1 MLQTL
6 KVSDFALMD
15 KLELSFR
22 PGFTVL
28 TGETGAGKSILID
41 AISYVMGTKFNREFI
56 RSGKT
61 STKVEAV
68 FTCPHEVKA
77 ILERE
82 GIPSEE
88 RLTLTRENTEAG
100 KSSSWINGKTVLVA
114 LLKEISPYLLDI
126 HGQHNNQNL
135 LNPEHHLLYLDEYGD
150 ILNSKEFKTY
160 ESAYGELKAKER
172 RLSVLTRNNERE
184 KVMDFLTFQIQE
196 IKKQNLSPGEEE
208 ELQQK
213 EKMLSHAQRIGDA
226 LKAAQEALSEDQ
238 MAQLDHSIKALR
250 SVEDVFQ
257 GAGETASVIEEAY
270 FNLEEARRD
279 LTSRADEIYYDPNEL
294 DEINGRLYTYDHL
307 KKKYGRTTEE
317 VLRELDRMEEE
328 LYELTHAEELIQS
341 LKKEIARIKGDVLE
355 KGGRLSLLRREA
367 AASLSNK
374 INSELKFVGLG
385 KADFMP
391 VVMEDQ
397 GLTENGTDD
406 VHFMI
411 STNTGEPRKPLEKIV
426 SGGELSRIMLALK
439 SAFIDREGT
448 PTVIFD
454 EIDTGISGSIAQAVG
469 QKMDQIAH
477 NTQVL
482 CVTHLPQIAA
492 WSDHHFIARKEVK
505 KGRTFS
511 EVIYADEEAK
521 TLEIAKMLAGSKI
534 TDAILANA
542 RELIQTT
549 AEVK

>member
-22 PGFTVL
+22 EGFTVL

-56 RSGKT
+56 RSGKA
-61 STKVEAV
+61 STRVEAH
-68 FTCPHEVKA
+68 FTSPGQVNA

-82 GIPSEE
+82 GIPAGDVVV
-88 RLTLTRENTEAG
+88 LARENTEAG
-100 KSSSWINGKTVLVA
+100 KSSSWINGKPVLVG
-114 LLKEISPYLLDI
+114 LLREISPFLLDI

-135 LNPEHHLLYLDEYGD
+135 LNPEHHLLYLDEYGAVQAAP
-150 ILNSKEFKTY
+150 EFKAYKATY
-160 ESAYGELKAKER
+160 DELKARER
-172 RLSVLTRNNERE
+172 KLAQLTRNNERE
-184 KVMDFLTFQIQE
+184 KVMDYLTFQIQE
-196 IKKQNLSPGEEE
+196 IKKQDISPGEEE
-208 ELQQK
+208 ELLEK
-213 EKMLSHAQRIGDA
+213 EKMLSHAQKIGEA
-226 LKAAQEALSEDQ
+226 LATAQDALSEEQ
-238 MAQLDHSIKALR
+238 LSSLDHSVKALR
-250 SVEDVFQ
+250 SVEEVFS
-257 GAGETASVIEEAY
+257 GAGELAGIIEEAY

-279 LTSRADEIYYDPNEL
+279 LASRADEIYYDPNEL
-294 DEINGRLYTYDHL
+294 DEINARLFSYDAL
-307 KKKYGRTTEE
+307 KKKYGRSTAE
-317 VLRELDRMEEE
+317 VLEELGRMEEE
-328 LYELTHAEELIQS
+328 LYELTHAEELITS
-341 LKKEIARIKGDVLE
+341 LKAEIALLKGEALE
-355 KGGRLSLLRREA
+355 KGGRLSMLRQDVARR
-367 AASLSNK
+367 LSEK

-391 VVMEDQ
+391 VI
-397 GLTENGTDD
+397 LENQSFAESGTDD

-439 SAFIDREGT
+439 AAFIDREGT

-469 QKMDQIAH
+469 QKMYQISH

-505 KGRTFS
+505 KGRTYS
-511 EVIYADEEAK
+511 EVTYADAEGK

-534 TDAILANA
+534 TEAILANA

-549 AEVK
+549 GEFK

>member
-22 PGFTVL
+22 EGFTVL

-56 RSGKT
+56 RSGRT
-61 STKVEAV
+61 STRVEAC
-68 FTCPHEVKA
+68 FSCPPAVTA
-77 ILERE
+77 ILSRE
-82 GIPSEE
+82 GLPAGEE
-88 RLTLTRENTEAG
+88 LILARENTEAG
-100 KSSSWINGKTVLVA
+100 KSFSWINGRPVLVG

-150 ILNSKEFKTY
+150 IAASLEFQ
-160 ESAYGELKAKER
+160 AYAAAYAELKARER
-172 RLSVLTRNNERE
+172 KLAQLTRNNERE
-184 KVMDFLTFQIQE
+184 KVMDYLTFQIQE
-196 IKKQNLSPGEEE
+196 IQRANLSPGEET
-208 ELQQK
+208 ELLEK
-213 EKMLSHAQRIGDA
+213 EKMLSHAQKIGEA
-226 LKAAQEALSEDQ
+226 LATAQEALSEEQ
-238 MAQLDHSIKALR
+238 LGSLDHSVNALR
-250 SVEDVFQ
+250 QVADVFA
-257 GAGETASVIEEAY
+257 GAGELAAVIEEAY

-279 LTSRADEIYYDPNEL
+279 LARQAEEIYYDPNEL
-294 DEINGRLYTYDHL
+294 DEINGRLFTYDTL
-307 KKKYGRTTEE
+307 KKKYGKSTGE
-317 VLRELDRMEEE
+317 VLLELSRMEEE
-328 LYELTHAEELIQS
+328 LYELTHAEELIAA
-341 LKKEIARIKGDVLE
+341 LKAEIAVLKGDVLE
-355 KGGRLSLLRREA
+355 KGGRLSRLRQEVARGLAE
-367 AASLSNK
+367 K

-391 VVMEDQ
+391 VVLADQ
-397 GLTENGTDD
+397 GFSEQGTDD

-439 SAFIDREGT
+439 AAFIDREGT

-469 QKMDQIAH
+469 QKMYQISH

-505 KGRTFS
+505 KGRTYS
-511 EVIYADEEAK
+511 EVTYADDEGK
-521 TLEIAKMLAGSKI
+521 TLEIAKMLAGAKI

-549 AEVK
+549 AESK